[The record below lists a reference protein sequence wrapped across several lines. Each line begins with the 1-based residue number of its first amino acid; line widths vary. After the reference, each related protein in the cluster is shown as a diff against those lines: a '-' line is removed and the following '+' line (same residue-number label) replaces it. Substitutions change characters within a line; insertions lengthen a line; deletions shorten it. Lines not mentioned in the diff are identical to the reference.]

1 MGKILEMLIKNNR
14 RGLVTTVLNRK
25 VSEVEIKIL
34 DVNGLVTTT
43 DLNTKREKLN
53 TKYLTSVI

>member
-1 MGKILEMLIKNNR
+1 MLIKNNR

-43 DLNTKREKLN
+43 DLNTKREKLS

>member
-1 MGKILEMLIKNNR
+1 MLIKNNR

-34 DVNGLVTTT
+34 DVSGLVTTT
-43 DLNTKREKLN
+43 DLNTKREKLK

>member
-1 MGKILEMLIKNNR
+1 MGKILEMLIKNNQ